1 MAKKPRVKR
10 ALSPYNRHV
19 QREMKAGRS
28 MKQAAASWKSGS
40 KRTSVR
46 RISVPRRKTRSRAV
60 ARKPRSTGG
69 RRKMGG
75 FNSQKIMKYIRL
87 VALGAPVATAL
98 MSPADNAEKVDM
110 VIRNYTGYS
119 PKYGNFHAERLAAGW
134 APYLASVVTTYGI
147 PKLAGIIRGL

>member
-60 ARKPRSTGG
+60 ARPKSTGG
-69 RRKMGG
+69 RKMAG
-75 FNSQKIMKYIRL
+75 FNSQKIMKF
-87 VALGAPVATAL
+87 V
-98 MSPADNAEKVDM
+98 
-110 VIRNYTGYS
+110 
-119 PKYGNFHAERLAAGW
+119 RLAALAAPVIGQAVRQDSLENKAMHVMRAYTGVNIQTGQFSGAALVAGW
-134 APYLASVVTTYGI
+134 TPYLASVLATYGI
-147 PKLAGIIRGL
+147 PKVAGIIRGL